1 METCMENFQVLQ
13 SGIHLMPN
21 FLSKYVILT
30 LSPPGPADDQL
41 INQPHQCQWLLIT
54 YIIMLSRDMSTA
66 ISRRNGQHCS
76 DYFSKNSN
84 YALQLSS
91 ILPKLTLL
99 GHHLEYSCGL
109 LPAHHHMHMHTHTPI
124 PKQLAVTQRAKNP
137 QNDII
142 CVDLK
147 YLPPRVDSI
156 SQV

>member
-1 METCMENFQVLQ
+1 MYENFQVLQ

-54 YIIMLSRDMSTA
+54 YIIMLPRDMSTA

-109 LPAHHHMHMHTHTPI
+109 LPAHPVTCTCTHPS
-124 PKQLAVTQRAKNP
+124 PNSWQSCKEQR
-137 QNDII
+137 I
-142 CVDLK
+142 LK
-147 YLPPRVDSI
+147 IKLFVLT
-156 SQV
+156 